1 MTVGVGGSDATEQ
14 LKLLSNRTG
23 DVEAISMGEYRARI
37 QRAQVCM
44 QDAGIDALYLPGG
57 SSLAYFTGT
66 SWHPSERMVAALLP
80 RVGDVEY
87 VAPAFERD
95 TLLLHTLVQG
105 SVHCWEENESPF
117 ELLGRVL
124 ASMMD
129 SMGAGRARVGID
141 ESTPFFSFDGIRK
154 ANPETEF
161 VGAMPVTSACR
172 SRKSVAELALMQR
185 AKDMTLEVH
194 RSVARILRPGITTD
208 EVTEYIQAAHR
219 ALGASG
225 SSFCIVLFGPD
236 SAFPHGVKEPKALS
250 ENDVVLIDTGCLLH
264 GYNSDITRTYVFGTP
279 VARQREVWDA
289 EKAAQAAAFA
299 AAQVGVPAGEV
310 DRAARASLEAAGYG
324 PGYALPGLPHRTGH
338 GIGLDIH
345 EAPYLVASD
354 RTPLAAGMC
363 FSNEPMICVPGEF
376 GVRLED
382 HFYVTETGPR
392 WFTQPSLSIDDPFGV
407 DV

>member
-1 MTVGVGGSDATEQ
+1 MTVGVGGSDAAEQ
-14 LKLLSNRTG
+14 LGSLSVRTA
-23 DVEAISMGEYRARI
+23 DVQAISMGEYLGRI
-37 QRAQVCM
+37 QRVQEQMGA
-44 QDAGIDALYLPGG
+44 AGIDALYLPGG

-66 SWHPSERMVAALLP
+66 SWHPSERMVAAVLP
-80 RVGDVEY
+80 REGQVEY
-87 VAPAFERD
+87 VAPAFERE
-95 TLLLHTLVQG
+95 TLLLHTVVEG
-105 SVHCWEENESPF
+105 SIHCWEEHESPF

-124 ASMMD
+124 ASVTGSLGVD
-129 SMGAGRARVGID
+129 HGCVGMD
-141 ESTPFFSFDGIRK
+141 ESTPFFSFDGIRR
-154 ANPETEF
+154 ANPKVEF
-161 VGAMPVTSACR
+161 VGAMQVTSACR
-172 SRKSVAELALMQR
+172 SRKSAAELALLQR

-194 RSVARILRPGITTD
+194 RSVARILRPGITTT
-208 EVTEYIQAAHR
+208 EVTEYIEAAHR

-236 SAFPHGVKEPKALS
+236 SAFPHGVKDPKALD

-264 GYNSDITRTYVFGTP
+264 GYNSDITRTYVYGTP
-279 VARQREVWDA
+279 DDRQREVWDA

-299 AAQVGVPAGEV
+299 AAEVGVPAGDV

-345 EAPYLVASD
+345 ESPYLVASD
-354 RTPLAAGMC
+354 DTPLAPGMC

-382 HFYVTETGPR
+382 HFYVTEAGPR
-392 WFTQPSLSIDDPFGV
+392 WFTTPSLSIDDPFGPRH
-407 DV
+407 